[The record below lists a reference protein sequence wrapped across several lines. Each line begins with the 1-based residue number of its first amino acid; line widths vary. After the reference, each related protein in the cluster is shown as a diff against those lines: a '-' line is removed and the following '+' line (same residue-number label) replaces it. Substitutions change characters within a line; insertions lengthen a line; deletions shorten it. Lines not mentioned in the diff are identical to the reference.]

1 MSARDV
7 LIHMTVSARNGLDA
21 LAGQEAAQISLHV
34 TETIATAMR
43 IADGAVR
50 ADIEVYAC
58 SWQTEDGSRVIDT
71 TRLADTCASGTL
83 ETIQRALRYIE
94 LRGDQFPWQLKRD
107 INAPHLVQFVEKE
120 ISHAE

>member
-7 LIHMTVSARNGLDA
+7 LIHMTVSARSGLDA
-21 LAGQEAAQISLHV
+21 LTGHAAAQISLHV
-34 TETIATAMR
+34 TETIATAMK
-43 IADGAVR
+43 IADDAVR
-50 ADIEVYAC
+50 AHIEVYAC

-71 TRLADTCASGTL
+71 TRLAYAVAGGTL
-83 ETIQRALRYIE
+83 DTIQRALRYIE

-120 ISHAE
+120 G

>member
-21 LAGQEAAQISLHV
+21 LTGQAAAEISMHV

-43 IADGAVR
+43 IADDAVR
-50 ADIEVYAC
+50 AEIEVYAY
-58 SWQTEDGSRVIDT
+58 SWQTEDSSRVIDT
-71 TRLADTCASGTL
+71 TRLAYDATSGTL

-94 LRGDQFPWQLKRD
+94 LRGDQFPWVLKRD

-120 ISHAE
+120 A